1 MSYHPPPSQ
10 IFRPGPAG
18 REPRPSSSPLR
29 CATSTPP
36 PTLGH
41 VSEAQERG
49 TQPGLKAPRPRQRE
63 APMPAPHTTL
73 APRILLPPC
82 SLVTLSSE
90 VASTL
95 GRSPA
100 REISVGALRRAGPA
114 GGGDGGIGHVP
125 WVTTHLP
132 YLGYYPPTLP
142 GLLPTVS
149 HGGTSTTDLTVH
161 YYFSPLLYYPSL
173 PVQSTT
179 SRKVQNDRSTVING
193 SKRPQPRSSWG
204 ERTLMPTPIP
214 SGVVRPTLTLQ
225 VSLDPP
231 LPSRCR

>member
-1 MSYHPPPSQ
+1 
-10 IFRPGPAG
+10 
-18 REPRPSSSPLR
+18 
-29 CATSTPP
+29 
-36 PTLGH
+36 
-41 VSEAQERG
+41 
-49 TQPGLKAPRPRQRE
+49 
-63 APMPAPHTTL
+63 MPAPHTTL

-132 YLGYYPPTLP
+132 SLGYYPPTLP

-193 SKRPQPRSSWG
+193 SKVRYRSKVMYIRG
-204 ERTLMPTPIP
+204 RTLAAPPHPVPEQRGEALQGSP
-214 SGVVRPTLTLQ
+214 SEKYSSRVCRR
-225 VSLDPP
+225 SLDG
-231 LPSRCR
+231 C